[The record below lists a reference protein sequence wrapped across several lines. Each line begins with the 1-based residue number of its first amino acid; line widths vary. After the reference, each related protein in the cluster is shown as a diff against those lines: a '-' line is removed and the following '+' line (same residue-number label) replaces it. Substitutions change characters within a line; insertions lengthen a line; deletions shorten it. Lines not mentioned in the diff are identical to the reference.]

1 MTFSGLIQQSGS
13 YPPATEGNR
22 EVEYELEISTKGAS
36 LEELIRQ
43 LMSLASYANKLYTQ
57 SHLIHLNVEG
67 PLFFPLHD
75 FFKEQYQNNI
85 DNFDIISELIRSM
98 NYLMPMCE
106 KGLSAACPEFQH
118 VTSYDTRSM
127 VATYIQNLEKL
138 GMAAKEVGATARV
151 VGAPDAENKM
161 ADLVNACFKAS
172 WMLKSTLRG

>member
-1 MTFSGLIQQSGS
+1 MDLSGLIQQSGS
-13 YPPATEGNR
+13 YSPVAGNNQ
-22 EVEYELEISTKGAS
+22 EVEYELEVSTKGAS

-43 LMSLASYANKLYTQ
+43 LMSLASYTNKLYTQ
-57 SHLIHLNVEG
+57 SHLIHLNIEG

-75 FFKEQYQNNI
+75 FFKEQYQSNI

-106 KGLSAACPEFQH
+106 KGLSSVCPNFQH

-127 VATYIQNLEKL
+127 ATTYIQNLEKL

-161 ADLVNACFKAS
+161 ADLVNSCFKAS
-172 WMLKSTLRG
+172 WMLKATLRG